1 MLSRKFHYS
10 ALNEEGQLVTGTL
23 EGKNKKEIERLLL
36 EQGLIKQKISSELT
50 MSGFSWNEKN
60 NFEKIINSLS
70 NLLDSGL
77 SITASLDY
85 LITHSNNSVSAKLK
99 ELKRNLEDGQK
110 LSYSIRNNFP
120 SVDTFYILL
129 LESAEKTG
137 DLLSALQSI
146 SFMIQKNN
154 EFKNNIIAAL
164 IYPFFLLIII
174 GIVLAFI
181 MSFSLPEIVSQL
193 DNEEALPLPTSII
206 IAVYNFQGNILPLFS
221 LCFVAVLIIKYI
233 QRINSIK
240 KIFDWMFLKIP
251 LINHILFF
259 LIQRSF
265 LQVISYGLKGGISLE
280 ETLKLTNQVSK
291 NMYIQ
296 NYLQEAE
303 DNINNGLRFSDAVS
317 TLPFLTQEQKYIIN
331 IGDESANLSNTFYNL
346 YQKNEKA
353 NERNLKLFNKLIEPF
368 IIILLGLVVLILAL
382 GIILPSLQLSQGIN
396 LI

>member
-1 MLSRKFHYS
+1 
-10 ALNEEGQLVTGTL
+10 
-23 EGKNKKEIERLLL
+23 
-36 EQGLIKQKISSELT
+36 
-50 MSGFSWNEKN
+50 
-60 NFEKIINSLS
+60 
-70 NLLDSGL
+70 
-77 SITASLDY
+77 
-85 LITHSNNSVSAKLK
+85 
-99 ELKRNLEDGQK
+99 
-110 LSYSIRNNFP
+110 
-120 SVDTFYILL
+120 
-129 LESAEKTG
+129 
-137 DLLSALQSI
+137 
-146 SFMIQKNN
+146 
-154 EFKNNIIAAL
+154 
-164 IYPFFLLIII
+164 
-174 GIVLAFI
+174 
-181 MSFSLPEIVSQL
+181 
-193 DNEEALPLPTSII
+193 
-206 IAVYNFQGNILPLFS
+206 
-221 LCFVAVLIIKYI
+221 
-233 QRINSIK
+233 
-240 KIFDWMFLKIP
+240 MFLKIP